1 MLEEFEDFLMRGTL
15 VELAVAFVRSA
26 ATRSCSRRSRERRV

>member
-15 VELAVAFVRSA
+15 VELAVAFVRIA
-26 ATRSCSRRSRERRV
+26 ATRS